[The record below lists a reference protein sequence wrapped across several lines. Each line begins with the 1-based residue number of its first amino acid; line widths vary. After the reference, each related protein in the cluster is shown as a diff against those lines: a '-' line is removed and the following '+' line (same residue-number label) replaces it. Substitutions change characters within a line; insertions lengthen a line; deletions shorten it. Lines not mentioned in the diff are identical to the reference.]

1 MDFMSMFLLNRV
13 KDDGNIFYMIFFS
26 VCISLITNI
35 TKALSD
41 QIQWSVLI
49 CQTKSYFVNMTMKEN
64 EIFLEGTAKKCYKDA
79 SNIVDFYFPEKLQA
93 VNNFIITNQQNN
105 RMQVGEASTNLYAS
119 KADCLYICD
128 VQSFLLC
135 NKMKIYCTINTAV
148 NKGSDNETSS
158 IRARIYSSQAS
169 VEDINNFL
177 FEITD
182 DMKLRKEEEKLKRQ
196 KPLVYTLKSMDK
208 DKQGTNNIFGG
219 ISYFNSVEFE
229 STRTFQNMFFNN
241 KQEILG
247 KINFFLNNKKW
258 YYDNGI
264 PYSLGIGLHG
274 EPGTGKTSFIKALAN
289 LTKRHI
295 VIISLK
301 EIKTK
306 NQLENVFLSKEA
318 GSFYKKIIV
327 FEDIDCIGDIV
338 MAREYKFNKVKK
350 EENNNKNFAAV
361 SSIEEMC
368 PKEKDKWYDPVTL
381 TLDDILNIFDG
392 IIETPGRIM
401 VLSSNHYDKLD
412 PALTRPGRIDLSLHL
427 SNASRECI
435 AEMYQ
440 HFYKK
445 AINQKALAKI
455 PDKFYSPAEVINTY
469 VLHHN
474 KPEKFI
480 ERLQQ
485 SVKVK

>member
-1 MDFMSMFLLNRV
+1 MFLLNRV
-13 KDDGNIFYMIFFS
+13 KDEGNIFYMIFFS

-35 TKALSD
+35 TKAVSD
-41 QIQWSVLI
+41 SVQWSSLI
-49 CQTKSYFVNMTMKEN
+49 CQAKTFFVDITLKEN
-64 EIFLEGTAKKCYKDA
+64 EIFLEGTAKKSFKNSYP
-79 SNIVDFYFPEKLQA
+79 SVDFHISEKLQA
-93 VNNFIITNQQNN
+93 VNNFIISNQHSNKLH
-105 RMQVGEASTNLYAS
+105 VAEANSYIYAKSTKL
-119 KADCLYICD
+119 DCLYVCD

-135 NKMKIYCTINTAV
+135 NKMKIYCTINVTV
-148 NKGSDNETSS
+148 HRGPDDETRT
-158 IRARIYSSQAS
+158 IRARIYSSVAS
-169 VEDINNFL
+169 VEDINSFL
-177 FEITD
+177 IEITD
-182 DMKLRKEEEKLKRQ
+182 NMKLKREEEKLKRQ
-196 KPLVYTLKSMDK
+196 NPLVYTLKPTDEEKKSTTTISGDV
-208 DKQGTNNIFGG
+208 
-219 ISYFNSVEFE
+219 SYFNAVEFE
-229 STRTFQNMFFNN
+229 STRTFQNMFFDN

-258 YYDNGI
+258 YYENGI

-289 LTKRHI
+289 LTKRHV

-301 EIKTK
+301 QIKTK
-306 NQLENVFLSKEA
+306 NELENIFLSKEA

-338 MAREYKFNKVKK
+338 MAREYKFKKPKK
-350 EENNNKNFAAV
+350 EETDSKNLASV
-361 SSIEEMC
+361 ILDEEVC
-368 PKEKDKWYDPVTL
+368 LTEKAKWFNPVTL

-401 VLSSNHYDKLD
+401 VLTSNHYDKLD
-412 PALTRPGRIDLSLHL
+412 SALTRPGRIDLSLHL
-427 SNASRECI
+427 SNASRPCI
-435 AEMYQ
+435 AEMYH

-445 AINQKALAKI
+445 QINQKALAKI

-485 SVKVK
+485 HIKVK